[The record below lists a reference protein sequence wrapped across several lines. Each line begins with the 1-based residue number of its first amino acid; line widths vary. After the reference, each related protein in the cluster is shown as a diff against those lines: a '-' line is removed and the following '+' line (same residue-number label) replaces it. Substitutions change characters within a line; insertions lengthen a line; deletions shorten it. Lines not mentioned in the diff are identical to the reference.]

1 MVGKKEN
8 PMHRLFD
15 EIQMEMDQ
23 LFSEIQKELSR
34 DEWLPSKLPHYADE
48 ATTWFY
54 EKYPNKSE
62 LELQTWLLQ
71 VGWGLGQRI
80 NRADS
85 SLNNQTVSDYQ
96 IVSALKETQGNRT
109 KAAKVLGI
117 KYRSLTKRLENM
129 KNKNR
134 PID

>member
-1 MVGKKEN
+1 MVDKKKN

-23 LFSEIQKELSR
+23 LFSEIQTELSS

-48 ATTWFY
+48 ATKWFH
-54 EKYPNKSE
+54 ERYPNKSE

-80 NRADS
+80 DRADS

-96 IVSALKETQGNRT
+96 IASALKETQGNRT